1 MPNQTH
7 VAARTAA
14 ATDAA
19 PAVPLTPG
27 QRSPAASYDVALLD
41 LDGVVYSGPS
51 AIDGAVDAL
60 AAARGAGLRLAFVTN
75 NASRSASAIAEHLTK
90 LGVSVASADVVT
102 SAQAAATL
110 IAGRFP
116 ARSPVLVAGSTALRL
131 AVRERGLRPVS
142 LAADHP
148 VAVVQGYAPDMNYGL
163 LAEAGVAVRD
173 GAFYVATNSD
183 STLPTPRG
191 PQPGNGSLL
200 QVIIT
205 ATGTR
210 PVVAGK
216 PETPLH
222 AEAVART
229 GARHPLVVGDR
240 LDTDI
245 EGAVRAGADSMLV
258 MTGVTSVRDAVLAAP
273 GRQPTYIAA
282 DLGGLLERQPVIG
295 PGGPADTAREGSTGR
310 SGADADGDATE
321 SVVRTPGPDSAT
333 PHAFRCD
340 GWLARWPGGSG
351 PLALTGGGAW
361 IDGLRALCAAAWAAE
376 HVTEDL
382 VAPALA
388 ALGDRR

>member
-1 MPNQTH
+1 MPNETH

-14 ATDAA
+14 AAGAA

-27 QRSPAASYDVALLD
+27 ERPLAACYDVALLD
-41 LDGVVYSGPS
+41 LDGVVYSGRN

-60 AAARGAGLRLAFVTN
+60 AAARDAGLRLAFVTN

-90 LGVSVASADVVT
+90 LGVPITSADVVT

-110 IAGRFP
+110 IASRFP
-116 ARSPVLVAGSTALRL
+116 PGSPVLVAGSNALRL
-131 AVRERGLRPVS
+131 AIRERGLRPVS
-142 LAADHP
+142 LAVDHP
-148 VAVVQGYAPDMNYGL
+148 VAVVQGFAPDMNYAL

-205 ATGTR
+205 ATGRR

-229 GARHPLVVGDR
+229 GARNPLVVGDR

-245 EGAVRAGADSMLV
+245 EGAVRGGADSMLV
-258 MTGVTSVRDAVLAAP
+258 LTGVTTARDAVLAPP
-273 GRQPTYIAA
+273 GQRPTYISA
-282 DLGGLLERQPVIG
+282 DLGGLLQRQPAIG
-295 PGGPADTAREGSTGR
+295 HGGPADAVHRASTGR
-310 SGADADGDATE
+310 SGADADGAK
-321 SVVRTPGPDSAT
+321 SVAHLPGPDGAA
-333 PHAFRCD
+333 PGAFRCD
-340 GWLARWPGGSG
+340 GWLAQWPRGSG
-351 PLALTGGGAW
+351 PLELTGKGAW
-361 IDGLRALCAAAWAAE
+361 IDGLRVLCAAAWAAE
-376 HVTEDL
+376 HVTDEM

-388 ALGDRR
+388 ALADHN

>member
-1 MPNQTH
+1 MSNEAH

-14 ATDAA
+14 AADAA

-27 QRSPAASYDVALLD
+27 QRPPAASYDVALLD
-41 LDGVVYSGPS
+41 LDGVVYSGTDP
-51 AIDGAVDAL
+51 IGGAVEAL
-60 AAARGAGLRLAFVTN
+60 AAAREAGLRIAFVTN
-75 NASRSASAIAEHLTK
+75 NASRSPSAIAELLTR
-90 LGVSVASADVVT
+90 LGVPARSADVVT

-110 IAGRFP
+110 IANRFP
-116 ARSPVLVAGSTALRL
+116 PGSAVLVAGSNGLRL
-131 AVRERGLRPVS
+131 AVRERRLRPVS

-222 AEAVART
+222 AEAMART

-245 EGAVRAGADSMLV
+245 EGAVRGGADSMLV
-258 MTGVTSVRDAVLAAP
+258 MTGVTAAKDAVLASP
-273 GRQPTYIAA
+273 GRRPTYLAA
-282 DLGGLLERQPVIG
+282 DLGGLLERQPAIG
-295 PGGPADTAREGSTGR
+295 PR
-310 SGADADGDATE
+310 GAHGDAGGGE
-321 SVVRTPGPDSAT
+321 PARQAGQDGLG
-333 PHAFRCD
+333 PHAFRCG
-340 GWLARWPGGSG
+340 GWQARWPPGGAG
-351 PLALTGGGAW
+351 PLELTGEGEW
-361 IDGLRALCAAAWAAE
+361 IDGLRALCAAAWAAGQVSDPQIAQA
-376 HVTEDL
+376 VT
-382 VAPALA
+382 
-388 ALGDRR
+388 ALGEPR

>member
-1 MPNQTH
+1 MSNEAP

-14 ATDAA
+14 AAGAA
-19 PAVPLTPG
+19 PAVRLMPG
-27 QRSPAASYDVALLD
+27 QRPPAASYDVALLD
-41 LDGVVYSGPS
+41 LVGVVYSGPDP
-51 AIDGAVDAL
+51 IDGAVDAL
-60 AAARGAGLRLAFVTN
+60 AAARKAGLRLAFVTN
-75 NASRSASAIAEHLTK
+75 NASRSPSAIAEHLTR
-90 LGVSVASADVVT
+90 LGVPAGSADVVT

-110 IAGRFP
+110 IANRFP
-116 ARSPVLVAGSTALRL
+116 AGSPVLVAGSNGLRL
-131 AVRERGLRPVS
+131 AVRERRLRPVS

-245 EGAVRAGADSMLV
+245 EGAVRGGADAMLV
-258 MTGVTSVRDAVLAAP
+258 MTRVTAARDAVLAP
-273 GRQPTYIAA
+273 PRGRPTYVAA
-282 DLGGLLERQPVIG
+282 DLGGLRERHPAHRPRGQAPAG
-295 PGGPADTAREGSTGR
+295 GAPAPPPAGNAGAAPPLGAPPGGR
-310 SGADADGDATE
+310 
-321 SVVRTPGPDSAT
+321 
-333 PHAFRCD
+333 
-340 GWLARWPGGSG
+340 
-351 PLALTGGGAW
+351 
-361 IDGLRALCAAAWAAE
+361 
-376 HVTEDL
+376 
-382 VAPALA
+382 APA
-388 ALGDRR
+388 GPS

>member
-1 MPNQTH
+1 MSNETP

-14 ATDAA
+14 AAGAA
-19 PAVPLTPG
+19 PVVPLIPG
-27 QRSPAASYDVALLD
+27 QRPPAASYDVALLD
-41 LDGVVYSGPS
+41 LDGVVYSGPDP
-51 AIDGAVDAL
+51 IDGAVDAL
-60 AAARGAGLRLAFVTN
+60 AAARKAGLRLAFVTN
-75 NASRSASAIAEHLTK
+75 NASRSPSAIAEHLTR
-90 LGVSVASADVVT
+90 LGVPAGSADVVT

-110 IAGRFP
+110 IANRFP
-116 ARSPVLVAGSTALRL
+116 AGSPVLVAGSNGLRL

-245 EGAVRAGADSMLV
+245 EGAVRGGADAMLV
-258 MTGVTSVRDAVLAAP
+258 MTGVTAARDAVLAPP
-273 GRQPTYIAA
+273 GRRPTYVAA
-282 DLGGLLERQPVIG
+282 DLGGLLERQPAIGPRGQAPKGRSRAPADGETLESPARLAG
-295 PGGPADTAREGSTGR
+295 PGGAAARAFR
-310 SGADADGDATE
+310 SG
-321 SVVRTPGPDSAT
+321 
-333 PHAFRCD
+333 

-351 PLALTGGGAW
+351 PLELTGDGAW

-376 HVTEDL
+376 HVSADT

-388 ALGDRR
+388 ALGDPR

>member
-1 MPNQTH
+1 MSNETP
-7 VAARTAA
+7 VSARTAGA
-14 ATDAA
+14 AGAA
-19 PAVPLTPG
+19 PAVPLMPG
-27 QRSPAASYDVALLD
+27 QGPPAASYDVALLD
-41 LDGVVYSGPS
+41 LDGVVYSGPDP
-51 AIDGAVDAL
+51 IDGAVDAL
-60 AAARGAGLRLAFVTN
+60 AAARKAGLRLAFVTN
-75 NASRSASAIAEHLTK
+75 NASRSPSAIAEHLTR
-90 LGVSVASADVVT
+90 LGVPAGSADVVT

-110 IAGRFP
+110 IANRFP
-116 ARSPVLVAGSTALRL
+116 AGSPVLVAGSNGLRL

-222 AEAVART
+222 AEAAGRS
-229 GARHPLVVGDR
+229 
-240 LDTDI
+240 
-245 EGAVRAGADSMLV
+245 RAPADGETLES
-258 MTGVTSVRDAVLAAP
+258 P
-273 GRQPTYIAA
+273 GRWA
-282 DLGGLLERQPVIG
+282 G
-295 PGGPADTAREGSTGR
+295 PGGAAARAFR
-310 SGADADGDATE
+310 SG
-321 SVVRTPGPDSAT
+321 
-333 PHAFRCD
+333 

-351 PLALTGGGAW
+351 PLELTGDGAW

-376 HVTEDL
+376 HVSADT

-388 ALGDRR
+388 ALAALAALGSLPDGLA

>member
-1 MPNQTH
+1 MPNKTH

-14 ATDAA
+14 AADAA

-41 LDGVVYSGPS
+41 LDGVVYSGS
-51 AIDGAVDAL
+51 HAIDGAVDAL

-75 NASRSASAIAEHLTK
+75 NASRSASAIAEHLTR
-90 LGVSVASADVVT
+90 LGVPVTSADVVT

-110 IAGRFP
+110 IASRFP
-116 ARSPVLVAGSTALRL
+116 PGSPVLVAGSNALRL

-173 GAFYVATNSD
+173 GALYVATNSD
-183 STLPTPRG
+183 STLPSPRG
-191 PQPGNGSLL
+191 LQPGNGSLL

-205 ATGTR
+205 ATGTW

-245 EGAVRAGADSMLV
+245 EGAVRGGADSMLV
-258 MTGVTSVRDAVLAAP
+258 MTGVTSARDAVLAAP
-273 GRQPTYIAA
+273 GRQPTYVAA
-282 DLGGLLERQPVIG
+282 DLGGLLEPQPAIG
-295 PGGPADTAREGSTGR
+295 PRGTDGEAGGGGSASAASPVSPVSPDGSDGTAAR
-310 SGADADGDATE
+310 
-321 SVVRTPGPDSAT
+321 
-333 PHAFRCD
+333 AFRRG
-340 GWLARWPGGSG
+340 GWQARRPGGSA
-351 PLALTGGGAW
+351 PLELTGEGAW
-361 IDGLRALCAAAWAAE
+361 IDGLRVLCAAAWAAE
-376 HVTEDL
+376 HVTDEL

-388 ALGDRR
+388 TLGDCR